1 MPAPSESVIAEGT
14 DNPAPAPRSR
24 PVSSLRAREAA
35 ADDQRRAFCARLVA
49 ARERRGVSL
58 HAMAAAT
65 KISETLFVDLEQG
78 NLSRWP
84 MGIYRRSF
92 FREYAHGVGL
102 PVDSTTSEFV
112 RLFPEERTGGSARNL
127 VAPGPLRL
135 TLARSVQLP
144 FPAVW
149 AQAAVLDGLVITLVV
164 GILVLGFGLPLWTT
178 LAIAALAYFL
188 TSTVCLG
195 CSPATWWFQHH
206 SGYPQGFKLFGVL
219 LLVAACAAPAL
230 AQEGGFQPE
239 VGQPGKDVVWV
250 PSPPGM
256 VELMLDMAQVTPQDF
271 VMDLGSGDGRNVIA
285 AARRGARGLGVEYN
299 PDMVALSRRAAEAA
313 GLSDRAQFV
322 EGDMFTADVSDAD
335 VLALFLLPSNL
346 LRLRSTFL
354 EMRPGTRI
362 VSNTFSI
369 QDWPA
374 EKTEEVGGD
383 CTEWCT
389 AHLYVVPAKV
399 VGTWRAGA
407 DVVTLAQAYQMV
419 SGTLTP
425 EGATAPVAVTGKLAG
440 RALTFTAG
448 EFSFAGEVRDGRIE
462 GTMRRGDR
470 EAPWTAAPSS

>member
-1 MPAPSESVIAEGT
+1 M
-14 DNPAPAPRSR
+14 
-24 PVSSLRAREAA
+24 REAA
-35 ADDQRRAFCARLVA
+35 ADEQRRVFCARLVA

-58 HAMAAAT
+58 HAIAAAT
-65 KISETLFVDLEQG
+65 KISEALFVDLEHG

-92 FREYAHGVGL
+92 FREYAHWVGL
-102 PVDSTTSEFV
+102 PVDTTTNDFV
-112 RLFPEERTGGSARNL
+112 RLFPDERAPGGSRSL
-127 VAPGPLRL
+127 VVPGPLRL
-135 TLARSVQLP
+135 TLARSVRLP

-149 AQAAVLDGLVITLVV
+149 VQAALLDVLALAVLVGGLVWGL
-164 GILVLGFGLPLWTT
+164 GLPLWIT
-178 LAIAALAYFL
+178 LGLAALGYHL
-188 TSTVCLG
+188 VSTVCLG

-206 SGYPQGFKLFGVL
+206 SGHPQGFKLFGLVL
-219 LLVAACAAPAL
+219 LAAALVAPAH
-230 AQEGGFQPE
+230 AQERPFQPE

-250 PSPPGM
+250 PSPEAM

-299 PDMVALSRRAAEAA
+299 PDMVAVSRRAAAEAGVA
-313 GLSDRAQFV
+313 ERAQFV
-322 EGDMFTADVSDAD
+322 EGDMFAADVSEAD

-354 EMRPGTRI
+354 AMRPGTRI

-369 QDWPA
+369 QDWQA
-374 EKTEEVGGD
+374 DQTAEVGGD

-389 AHLYVVPAKV
+389 AHLYVVPARV
-399 VGTWRAGA
+399 EGTWRAGA
-407 DVVTLAQAYQMV
+407 EVVQLTQSFQMV

-425 EGATAPVAVTGKLAG
+425 EGATTPVAVTGKLVG

-448 EFSFAGEVRDGRIE
+448 ELSFTGEVRDGRIE
-462 GTMRRGDR
+462 GTMSRGGR
-470 EAPWTAAPSS
+470 AASWAASPAS